1 MCSFSNIN
9 VPPPATVAD
18 LLVQS
23 KNHSSNFRSIINVS
37 TSIAVECNSR
47 TTDFGVSHVPPK
59 ILRIRVKI
67 FVASERVEACG
78 RQREGNSYNRL
89 LNEGARNHLYEI
101 SNKRFHRRRLDTIH
115 AGPAIFQSIIERG
128 ANRRLLSHR
137 LIVSWLPA
145 GILFALI
152 LRSCFSRHSAHTSP
166 KTTYIVS
173 RNKLE

>member
-18 LLVQS
+18 LLMQS
-23 KNHSSNFRSIINVS
+23 KNHSSNFSLIINVS

-47 TTDFGVSHVPPK
+47 TTAFGVSHVPPK

-67 FVASERVEACG
+67 FVGSERVEACG
-78 RQREGNSYNRL
+78 RHREGNSYNWL

-101 SNKRFHRRRLDTIH
+101 SNKRFHRRLLDTIH

-128 ANRRLLSHR
+128 ANRLTVKSPIDSQLASCWHFICADIAKLLFETLSTYQSENDLHR
-137 LIVSWLPA
+137 L
-145 GILFALI
+145 
-152 LRSCFSRHSAHTSP
+152 
-166 KTTYIVS
+166 K
-173 RNKLE
+173 K